1 MPHWLNDTLL
11 AQLKRDPWFGQVSA
25 GFSQSL
31 LEMGTLRAMQ
41 SGERLFLRGDAPDGL
56 YLSLIHI

>member
-11 AQLKRDPWFGQVSA
+11 AQLKRDPWFGQVSPE
-25 GFSQSL
+25 FSQAL

-41 SGERLFLRGDAPDGL
+41 QIGRA
-56 YLSLIHI
+56 HV